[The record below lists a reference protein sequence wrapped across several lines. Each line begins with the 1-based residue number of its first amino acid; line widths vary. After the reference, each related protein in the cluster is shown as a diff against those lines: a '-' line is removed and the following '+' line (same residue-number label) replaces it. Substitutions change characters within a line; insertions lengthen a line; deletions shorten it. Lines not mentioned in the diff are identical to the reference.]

1 MKSTKRFEIMKRTI
15 IFTVLFVCGFGAKTQ
30 ITLNYCQQKAREHY
44 PLIANFNLV
53 ERAKEYTIFNATR
66 NYLPQLSLNART
78 TLQSEAVTL
87 PIEIPGMTL
96 PELKKDQYV
105 VTLDLTQTIWDGGT
119 IAAANKSVKA
129 QYEIDR
135 NSIETNLYALRERI
149 SGLFF
154 GILLLDEQIIL
165 ANLMEEE
172 LNRNLKKVE
181 ACIQNGV
188 AYKSD
193 LNMVK
198 VAILNNK
205 QKLEELRVNRDA
217 YCTILSAFVG
227 ELITK
232 LDIPLELNNQIDFSS
247 NLEHRPEIKLF
258 DLQLKL
264 FETNKKMLLAK
275 NMPKIGLFAQGGYGR
290 PGLNMLSNE
299 FSFFAIGGVQ
309 LKWNFGSLYSFS
321 NEKNQIFNAQQM
333 IQTQKATFVFNTNL
347 QLSQQRADITRLQ
360 KQLDLDDEI
369 ISLKT
374 EIKKS
379 TEAKL
384 EDGTATVNDLMKDVT
399 EENIAKQSK
408 LLRQIQLLMA
418 VYNYNNIVNK

>member
-1 MKSTKRFEIMKRTI
+1 MKRAV
-15 IFTVLFVCGFGAKTQ
+15 IFIVLFLFYFVAKAQ
-30 ITLNYCQQKAREHY
+30 VTLDYCQQKAWEHY
-44 PLIANFNLV
+44 PLIANFNLI

-384 EDGTATVNDLMKDVT
+384 EDGTATVNDLMKDLT
-399 EENIAKQSK
+399 EENIAKQNK

-418 VYNYNNIVNK
+418 VYNYNNMLNK